1 MSRSGS
7 DKRKLD
13 HVVLIRM
20 TGEMHAAL
28 HRASAGGSIA
38 DQIRGLLA
46 KELGIENIS
55 APPSAP
61 ILDLDGAIALRDT
74 ALGLARSMVALKRLS
89 AALSER
95 APPEL
100 LASTDASLV
109 DTRETLRQI
118 YSKMAELGVKEAG

>member
-1 MSRSGS
+1 
-7 DKRKLD
+7 
-13 HVVLIRM
+13 M

-28 HRASAGGSIA
+28 HRASVGGSVS
-38 DQIRGLLA
+38 DRIRGLLA
-46 KELGIENIS
+46 KELGVES
-55 APPSAP
+55 SPGVLRFKAPSSAP

-100 LASTDASLV
+100 LAPTEACLL
-109 DTRETLRQI
+109 DTQEALRQI